1 VKGLQGNHSR
11 YVRANAGCKHFD
23 AHGGPEDIPS
33 DRMKFNSVVRTDLFI
48 VAEDVCNVK
57 T

>member
-1 VKGLQGNHSR
+1 MKGLQGNHSR

-23 AHGGPEDIPS
+23 AHGGPENIPS